1 MRPKLCPPARNVAV
15 PLDQGDNQRRPPKGI
30 SLLAAIVLLLAVTPS
45 ASASVRFAQKWGSQG
60 TGDGQFQ
67 DPQAIATNSS
77 GSVYVSD
84 AQIKRFNSS
93 GGFLTKWGSAGSGDG
108 QFNGVGEIATD
119 SSGNVYV
126 ADRGNGRI
134 EKFSSSGAFLGQWGS
149 PGSGDGEF
157 TDIGGIATDSSG
169 NVFVSDVSDN
179 RIQEFDPSGNFI
191 AQWGTEGSG
200 DGELEG
206 PEGIAIDSSDN
217 LYVVDYFNSRIEK
230 FSTAGTFLGQWGG
243 QGYGQFQSP
252 LGIATDPAG
261 NVYVAD
267 YTADTIQKFDSSGK
281 FLAKWGSQGSGDGQF
296 DGPIGIAV
304 DASSNVYVVEA
315 GNYRVQKFRFSASP
329 PATTITGGP
338 SGTTY
343 QPSPTFRFSSP
354 DLDTTF
360 ACRIDSR
367 PYVPCGSSYP
377 PKSYI
382 TPHLADGSHTFSVR
396 ATDSTGKTDPTPAT
410 RTFTVRTASVSI
422 SDGSTLVVT
431 AAPGAKDNLRFGWR
445 PDDFPL
451 TVTDFPRSPGYGSG
465 LDAGAGC
472 TQSGQYTAFC
482 GFGVTRIRVKAGDQ
496 NDLVTNATGIPN
508 DNNTGPIPS
517 TFDGGPGADTLTGGP
532 LRDTL
537 TGGPG
542 ADVMRGMG
550 ANDQLYAR
558 DLTTDKW
565 IDCDGATNPGSGDKA
580 ELDLLPKDSNFIVKG
595 CEFETRH

>member
-15 PLDQGDNQRRPPKGI
+15 PLDRGDNQRRLPKGI

-60 TGDGQFQ
+60 TGDGQFEV
-67 DPQAIATNSS
+67 PQGIATNSS
-77 GSVYVSD
+77 GNVYVSD
-84 AQIKRFNSS
+84 TQIERFNSS
-93 GGFLTKWGSAGSGDG
+93 GKFLAKWGSQGSGDG
-108 QFNGVGEIATD
+108 QFDGAGAIAAD
-119 SSGNVYV
+119 SSGNVYL

-191 AQWGTEGSG
+191 AKWGTEGSG

-206 PEGIAIDSSDN
+206 PEGIAIDASDN

-360 ACRIDSR
+360 ACKIDSR

-382 TPHLADGSHTFSVR
+382 SPHLADGSHTFSVR

-422 SDGSTLVVT
+422 SGSTLVVS
-431 AAPGAKDNLRFGWR
+431 AAPGAKDNLRFRWR
-445 PDDFPL
+445 LDYFPL

-482 GFGVTRIRVKAGDQ
+482 GFGVTRIRVDAGDQ
-496 NDLVTNATGIPN
+496 NDLVNNATGIPN
-508 DNNTGPIPS
+508 HNNTGPIPS
-517 TFDGGPGADTLTGGP
+517 TLDGGSGADTLTGGP
-532 LRDTL
+532 LRDIL
-537 TGGPG
+537 IGGPG
-542 ADVMRGMG
+542 ADVMKGMG
-550 ANDQLYAR
+550 ANDQLHAR

-580 ELDLLPKDSNFIVKG
+580 ELDLLPKDPNSIVKG